1 MALMK
6 FRRGNRIERGNHLD
20 KRISCVFVRNKV
32 PCVLRIFRDAFKG
45 LLVLR
50 LYIQAMGL
58 LRRLLARCGVVGE
71 IPIIIIIFAIKLE
84 RGRMMDEVR
93 VGDTTRIRQRLQ

>member
-1 MALMK
+1 MYGACSAAIRGAVMALMK
-6 FRRGNRIERGNHLD
+6 FRRGNRIERGNHLA

-50 LYIQAMGL
+50 L
-58 LRRLLARCGVVGE
+58 
-71 IPIIIIIFAIKLE
+71 
-84 RGRMMDEVR
+84 
-93 VGDTTRIRQRLQ
+93 